1 MSTKTNTPA
10 RITATNKKT
19 GKHPQT
25 LKTHDAGHKPLT
37 ASPAKEVLLLSKGD
51 IVEVTVIRN
60 RKAEGQKH
68 TSPII
73 SSPGQKTERKKSA
86 TSNSEIP
93 PSWGSIFG
101 EQNLLYMKAQSF
113 KHSENKD
120 TNKNS
125 NSERIQQNGCN
136 HVQKH
141 TGTISSKGI
150 SSREKSRKN
159 SQASCIFVQ
168 DRAVQCPE
176 ISNNTNRFAEFNP
189 VHTLSFLIKELKD
202 LVMKKDDR
210 TCEIFTEIEQVLFR
224 IPVSSAK
231 PISEDLK
238 IDTLEAGTLQL
249 KESSKQMK
257 ALCKSW
263 VLERE
268 KFQSLIREQDTQI
281 QEANQ
286 KQKEVVLHAEVLTQ
300 KLAEVTRVTKAKDEA
315 ISALK
320 RQIEDNERII
330 SDLKVE
336 LTKQTELARL
346 NEYLIMDKDKLSKLS
361 SYKDTLIIEYQKIII
376 DLQNQIE
383 KLKLRNLNEV
393 FANEGSTSSQV
404 SAIQTGLA
412 YSSPTSSFSGHS
424 NKSWHD
430 LTDVSTVEHASQ
442 EHVTLNKDIPIRD
455 SARLEFVSLLD
466 GESSH
471 TIIPDHNQVMNDKGT
486 VVHNNNKN
494 NIFPYRNVNDVIPKK
509 CLHHSSKKR
518 HNKENMCKMRKFSR
532 FEERQKDN
540 TKNSFCRN
548 TSKILENVT
557 ATKPMV
563 SDMRKQGYD
572 IHNRIPVNVPSP
584 LRDYPHPDWSDSSLP
599 SSCDKQSYNTHST
612 S

>member
-1 MSTKTNTPA
+1 MQ
-10 RITATNKKT
+10 
-19 GKHPQT
+19 H
-25 LKTHDAGHKPLT
+25 LT
-37 ASPAKEVLLLSKGD
+37 ASPGKEVLLLSKGD
-51 IVEVTVIRN
+51 VVEVTVKRN
-60 RKAEGQKH
+60 RKAEVQKR

-73 SSPGQKTERKKSA
+73 SSPGQKVERKKSA

-93 PSWGSIFG
+93 ANWGSIFG

-113 KHSENKD
+113 KHNESKD

-125 NSERIQQNGCN
+125 NAKRIQQNGCN

-168 DRAVQCPE
+168 DRAVQYPE

-202 LVMKKDDR
+202 LVLKKDDR

-224 IPVSSAK
+224 IPVSPAK
-231 PISEDLK
+231 PVSEDLK
-238 IDTLEAGTLQL
+238 LDTLEAGALQL
-249 KESSKQMK
+249 KESSKQVK

-263 VLERE
+263 MLERE

-286 KQKEVVLHAEVLTQ
+286 KQKENVFHVEMLTQ
-300 KLAEVTRVTKAKDEA
+300 KLEEVTRVTKAKDEA

-320 RQIEDNERII
+320 RQIEDNEKII
-330 SDLKVE
+330 SDLKEE
-336 LTKQTELARL
+336 LTKQTELLRL
-346 NEYLIMDKDKLSKLS
+346 NEHLIMDKDKLSKLS

-412 YSSPTSSFSGHS
+412 YSSPTSSFSDHS
-424 NKSWHD
+424 NKSWQD
-430 LTDVSTVEHASQ
+430 LTDISTVASQ
-442 EHVTLNKDIPIRD
+442 EHVTLNKDTPVRD

-471 TIIPDHNQVMNDKGT
+471 TIIPDHSQVMNDKRT
-486 VVHNNNKN
+486 VVHNNNKS
-494 NIFPYRNVNDVIPKK
+494 NIVPYQNMHDVIPKK
-509 CLHHSSKKR
+509 CLYHFLKNGC
-518 HNKENMCKMRKFSR
+518 NKEKDMCKMKKFPK
-532 FEERQKDN
+532 FKERQKNN
-540 TKNSFCRN
+540 TKNSFCPN
-548 TSKILENVT
+548 TSKIFENV
-557 ATKPMV
+557 AANKPMV
-563 SDMRKQGYD
+563 SDIRKQGYD
-572 IHNRIPVNVPSP
+572 MHHKIPVNIPSP

-599 SSCDKQSYNTHST
+599 SVST
-612 S
+612 ASGLDMVPSNNI

>member
-19 GKHPQT
+19 GKHPQIS
-25 LKTHDAGHKPLT
+25 KTHDAGHKPLT

-51 IVEVTVIRN
+51 IVEVTVIRTT
-60 RKAEGQKH
+60 KAEGQKH

-73 SSPGQKTERKKSA
+73 SSPGQKTERKKS
-86 TSNSEIP
+86 TISNSEIP
-93 PSWGSIFG
+93 LSWGSIFG

-113 KHSENKD
+113 KQNKD

-125 NSERIQQNGCN
+125 NAERIQQNRCN

-141 TGTISSKGI
+141 TGTISSKGT

-159 SQASCIFVQ
+159 SQAPCIFVQ

-202 LVMKKDDR
+202 LVIKKDDR
-210 TCEIFTEIEQVLFR
+210 TCEIFTEMEQVLFR
-224 IPVSSAK
+224 IPVSPAK
-231 PISEDLK
+231 PIFEDLK
-238 IDTLEAGTLQL
+238 LDTLEAGTLQL

-300 KLAEVTRVTKAKDEA
+300 KLEEVTRVRKAQDEV

-320 RQIEDNERII
+320 RQIDDNERII

-336 LTKQTELARL
+336 LITQTELARL

-376 DLQNQIE
+376 DLQSQIE

-442 EHVTLNKDIPIRD
+442 EHVTLNKDTPIRD

-471 TIIPDHNQVMNDKGT
+471 TIIPDHNQV
-486 VVHNNNKN
+486 
-494 NIFPYRNVNDVIPKK
+494 
-509 CLHHSSKKR
+509 
-518 HNKENMCKMRKFSR
+518 
-532 FEERQKDN
+532 
-540 TKNSFCRN
+540 
-548 TSKILENVT
+548 
-557 ATKPMV
+557 TKPII

-599 SSCDKQSYNTHST
+599 SVST
-612 S
+612 VSDLDMVPSNDI